1 VILLHLP
8 GGRHTADAVRDAL
21 VPAMAHLP
29 AQLRRSLA
37 WDQGKEMALHGQI
50 ALALDMP
57 VFFSRQGQPLAA
69 AQQREHQRAA
79 APVLPDL
86 YENSGLVVGLA
97 ARSVP

>member
-1 VILLHLP
+1 
-8 GGRHTADAVRDAL
+8 
-21 VPAMAHLP
+21 MAHLP